1 MMLTLSMN
9 TADRKIPLPLSTS
22 IPDIPDISLIRTIS
36 LLMRTVFQSVRWAYV
51 CIKMDMKLQ
60 NTVQNTGIQKRT
72 ENRGVSVNILVLR
85 QNTVEPYT
93 FLPQI
98 IQDYLT
104 YRQETAK
111 GGIRS
116 MAEELL
122 WNVQTNARNRTVNHK
137 TASTALRRLN
147 PAQTSIQLVLFIH
160 TIPDTFLSYFYV
172 SYDFSLF
179 LWYPQWTE
187 TCKANSFS
195 YS

>member
-1 MMLTLSMN
+1 MLNFRNLSLDWQHKAN
-9 TADRKIPLPLSTS
+9 KQFFSHSLTAPCSAIKYGRTYIFSLRIIP
-22 IPDIPDISLIRTIS
+22 
-36 LLMRTVFQSVRWAYV
+36 A
-51 CIKMDMKLQ
+51 
-60 NTVQNTGIQKRT
+60 
-72 ENRGVSVNILVLR
+72 
-85 QNTVEPYT
+85 
-93 FLPQI
+93 
-98 IQDYLT
+98 YLT
-104 YRQETAK
+104 YRQEAAK

-172 SYDFSLF
+172 SYGFSLF

>member
-9 TADRKIPLPLSTS
+9 TADRKISLPLSTS

-60 NTVQNTGIQKRT
+60 STVQNTGVQKRT

-104 YRQETAK
+104 YRQETVQHRK
-111 GGIRS
+111 GNMTEG
-116 MAEELL
+116 LP
-122 WNVQTNARNRTVNHK
+122 WNAPTSVRKRTIN
-137 TASTALRRLN
+137 
-147 PAQTSIQLVLFIH
+147 
-160 TIPDTFLSYFYV
+160 
-172 SYDFSLF
+172 
-179 LWYPQWTE
+179 
-187 TCKANSFS
+187 
-195 YS
+195 